1 VAIASVLA
9 LQPDIIIFDEATSML
24 DPKGKSE
31 VKEIILQLKAE
42 RKKTIISITHDMDEI
57 LNADKVIVMNRGKLV
72 RFDTPDEILK
82 D

>member
-57 LNADKVIVMNRGKLV
+57 LNADKVIVMNRGKFV